1 MHVVFLNSTYTQ
13 EVDVNSTQVNDGNL
27 YRLNIRRNSNG
38 HGFIQLQSYVGVTP
52 VDFYTQPGDIKF
64 SKVIVGGA
72 DEWSRIRYFGTRV
85 DFVGCIIDLF
95 QINGNSV
102 IKPADIPKDRYNCN
116 VERRGG
122 SNVQVAPNGGG
133 DNNNYVATPPR
144 PECLPD
150 GYPLSFE
157 SVEDA
162 VTYQHETAMCET
174 IHIPFRTR
182 DSRGILYSHSSE
194 DGSCYILVYL
204 RRGYLNIVVRDSSG
218 ERECEM
224 SEQRVDDGELHKLD
238 LVCESIGY
246 LVATLD
252 SNRQVQNRIE
262 LYSPLYLNSYTL
274 GYFNAG
280 KISRLSS
287 LTALES
293 PFCDSIIRNN
303 NLFF

>member
-1 MHVVFLNSTYTQ
+1 MN
-13 EVDVNSTQVNDGNL
+13 NTQVNDGNL

-38 HGFIQLQSYVGVTP
+38 HGFIQLQSYVAVYP
-52 VDFYTQPGDIKF
+52 VNFYTQPGEIKF

-72 DEWSRIRYFGTRV
+72 DDWSRIRFFGTRS

-102 IKPADIPKDRYNCN
+102 IKPTDIAKERYNCN
-116 VERRGG
+116 VERVRE
-122 SNVQVAPNGGG
+122 SSSVSTQTNA
-133 DNNNYVATPPR
+133 YVTPR

-150 GYPLSFE
+150 GYPLSFQ

-162 VTYQHETAMCET
+162 VTYQHETSLCEQ

-182 DSRGILYSHSSE
+182 ESRGIVYSHSSE
-194 DGSCYILVYL
+194 DGSNYILVYL
-204 RRGYLNIVVRDSSG
+204 KRGQVIILVRDNSG
-218 ERECEM
+218 ERECEI

-238 LVCESIGY
+238 LTCDPSGY
-246 LVATLD
+246 LIATLD
-252 SNRQVQNRIE
+252 QMRHGQNRLE

-280 KISRLSS
+280 
-287 LTALES
+287 ES
-293 PFCDSIIRNN
+293 Q
-303 NLFF
+303 